1 MRKLKNICVTGS
13 AGFIASNFIYYLLD
27 ELKFNGKIIGV
38 DILTKSSNLNNLN
51 SIVKKY
57 GSSRYFFIE
66 KDINNKLD
74 MDNAIKNY
82 DIDTIVHFA
91 ANSHVDTSI
100 ESPDEF
106 IKTNIVGTYTLLEV
120 ARKNWKDRKDVVFH
134 FINTDEIFGTLKDGG
149 QFYENTP
156 YNPRNPYSASKAAAD
171 HLVNAYFHTFGLPVT
186 ISNCSNNFGPFQN
199 PEKLIPKV
207 ITNIIKKQPIP
218 VYGEGKNI
226 RDWIYVKDHCSAIW
240 TILNKASD
248 GSRYNVGGGH
258 ELTNIDLVRMICKRM
273 DVLLKRE
280 LGSSEK
286 LIQFVTD
293 RLGHDWRYS
302 VNCDKIKNELGW
314 EPQTNFD
321 LGLENTLNWYIQDS
335 L

>member
-13 AGFIASNFIYYLLD
+13 AGFIGANFIYYLLD
-27 ELKFNGKIIGV
+27 ELKFNGKIINV

-57 GSSRYFFIE
+57 GSSRYFFVE
-66 KDINNKLD
+66 KDINDKLD
-74 MDNAIKNY
+74 MDNVMKNY
-82 DIDTIVHFA
+82 DIDTIINFA

-120 ARKNWKDRKDVVFH
+120 AKKNWKDRKDVVFYQ
-134 FINTDEIFGTLKDGG
+134 ISSDEVFGALKDEG
-149 QFYENTP
+149 QFYETTP
-156 YNPRNPYSASKAAAD
+156 YNPRNVYSATKASAD
-171 HLVNAYFHTFGLPVT
+171 HIVNAYFHTYNFPTLN
-186 ISNCSNNFGPFQN
+186 SNCSNNYGPFQN
-199 PEKLIPKV
+199 PEKLVPKI

-240 TILNKASD
+240 TILNKAPD

>member
-1 MRKLKNICVTGS
+1 LRKLKNLLISGG
-13 AGFIASNFIYYLLD
+13 AGFIASNFIYYLLE
-27 ELKFNGKIIGV
+27 ELKFNGKIINV

-51 SIVKKY
+51 PIAREY
-57 GSSRYFFIE
+57 GSSRYFFVE
-66 KDINNKLD
+66 KDINDKLG
-74 MDNAIKNY
+74 MDNVIKNY
-82 DIDTIVHFA
+82 EVDTIVHFA
-91 ANSHVDTSI
+91 SETHVDTSI

-120 ARKNWKDRKDVVFH
+120 ARKNWKDRKDVLFH
-134 FINTDEIFGTLKDGG
+134 FINTDEVFGELKDEG
-149 QFYENTP
+149 QFYETTP
-156 YNPRNPYSASKAAAD
+156 YDPRNIYSASKASAD

-186 ISNCSNNFGPFQN
+186 ISNCSNNYGPFQN

-207 ITNIIKKQPIP
+207 ITNIIKKEPIP

-240 TILNKASD
+240 TILNKAPN

-280 LGSSEK
+280 PGSSEK

-302 VNCDKIKNELGW
+302 VNCDKIKKELGW
-314 EPQTNFD
+314 EPKTNFD
-321 LGLENTLNWYIQDS
+321 LGLENTMKFYIQD
-335 L
+335 LA